1 MYKYRRIIISVI
13 ALLLAAAILTG
24 LLVTVFAA
32 NSADIRTE
40 ISGLESKQD
49 ELDQKKQ
56 ELEAQIAANNTQTLN
71 VVEQKAQ
78 IDQEI
83 ELTRQEVENLN
94 EQIRQYNLLIAEK
107 QAELDQLQ
115 TDQNDLLDRYKQ
127 RIRAMQEQGDVSY
140 WSIIFG
146 AKTFSEML
154 NRVSMVEEIAQSDQ
168 RMLENMRQ
176 IATEVLSAK
185 EELAGEKVSLEE
197 KKTELASAQ
206 ETLTAKRA
214 DSDEL
219 LQELV
224 SDADL
229 LRETNETYEAMLED
243 LTEQIAEK
251 EKEYTD
257 AKRAEEEAAKNNN
270 NGGNNSNG
278 GGNNGGNNGG
288 GNGGG
293 NGGTNAGGFL
303 FPLPAG
309 SGVVITSP
317 YGYRYH
323 PIDGAYRFHNG
334 VDLAVA
340 QGTPVYATKSGT
352 VTTATFSSGYGY
364 YVTINHGDGFSS
376 LYGHMTHYTVSSGD
390 YVNQGD
396 LIGYV
401 GSTGYS
407 TGPHLHF
414 TMFYNGATVNPMD
427 YVSIR

>member
-1 MYKYRRIIISVI
+1 MYKYRRVIISVI

-270 NGGNNSNG
+270 NGG
-278 GGNNGGNNGG
+278 GN
-288 GNGGG
+288 NGGG

-323 PIDGAYRFHNG
+323 PIDGGYRFHNG

>member
-1 MYKYRRIIISVI
+1 MYKYRRVIISVI

-270 NGGNNSNG
+270 SNN
-278 GGNNGGNNGG
+278 NNGGNNGG
-288 GNGGG
+288 NSGGNNGG
-293 NGGTNAGGFL
+293 NSGGTPSASGFL

-323 PIDGAYRFHNG
+323 PIDGGYRFHNG

-414 TMFYNGATVNPMD
+414 TMFYNGATVNPID
-427 YVSIR
+427 RKSVV

>member
-1 MYKYRRIIISVI
+1 MYKYRRVIISVI

-219 LQELV
+219 LQEL
-224 SDADL
+224 
-229 LRETNETYEAMLED
+229 
-243 LTEQIAEK
+243 LTSYLDK
-251 EKEYTD
+251 
-257 AKRAEEEAAKNNN
+257 
-270 NGGNNSNG
+270 
-278 GGNNGGNNGG
+278 
-288 GNGGG
+288 
-293 NGGTNAGGFL
+293 
-303 FPLPAG
+303 
-309 SGVVITSP
+309 
-317 YGYRYH
+317 
-323 PIDGAYRFHNG
+323 
-334 VDLAVA
+334 
-340 QGTPVYATKSGT
+340 
-352 VTTATFSSGYGY
+352 
-364 YVTINHGDGFSS
+364 
-376 LYGHMTHYTVSSGD
+376 
-390 YVNQGD
+390 
-396 LIGYV
+396 
-401 GSTGYS
+401 
-407 TGPHLHF
+407 
-414 TMFYNGATVNPMD
+414 
-427 YVSIR
+427 